1 MLFRNLALSLCLF
14 ACATGARA
22 DGPATASV
30 PASAFASAPAA
41 LPAPAAKPYRIM
53 MILYRGATD
62 AERGFMDYFR
72 RHNIPV
78 EFIVRDAQ
86 ADNARIA
93 GFVREARE
101 LRPDLIYTFGT
112 TVTAEVAGQVGKV
125 DPARNITDIPVVFNI
140 VADPVGAGLVTSM
153 AASGRNLTGASHM
166 VPLGDQMKALQ
177 AMRSTRTMA
186 VVYNPQE
193 RNSALAVQQLEQI
206 APRYGMTLEMAPV
219 PDEGR
224 GKVSEAALA
233 ALMRQVVAKKPQFI
247 YLPSDSL
254 LIKHARTV
262 VQAAY
267 AAQIPVFSATEA
279 PIRQHGALLGVVSTY
294 ANVGELAASKAQL
307 ILSGQQQASQ
317 IPIELLNRFTYLVN
331 MASARKLGVFPPLSV
346 VKLAELISPAEAADA
361 RE

>member
-14 ACATGARA
+14 ACHGARA
-22 DGPATASV
+22 DGPATAS
-30 PASAFASAPAA
+30 APAA
-41 LPAPAAKPYRIM
+41 GAASAAPAKPYRIM

-72 RHNIPV
+72 RHDIAV

-86 ADNARIA
+86 ADNSRIA

-101 LRPDLIYTFGT
+101 LKPDLIYTFGT
-112 TVTAEVAGQVGKV
+112 TVTAEVAGQAGKV

-153 AASGRNLTGASHM
+153 ASSGRNLTGASHM

-177 AMRSTRTMA
+177 AMRSTRNMT
-186 VVYNPQE
+186 VVYNPLE
-193 RNSALAVQQLEQI
+193 RNSALAVQQLEHI

-219 PDEGR
+219 PTDAA
-224 GKVSEAALA
+224 GKQSEAALA
-233 ALMRQVVAKKPQFI
+233 AVMRQVVAKKPQFI
-247 YLPSDSL
+247 YIPSDSL

-262 VQAAY
+262 VRAAD

-279 PIRQHGALLGVVSTY
+279 PIRQDGALLGVVSTY

-307 ILSGQQQASQ
+307 ILSGQRKASQ

-346 VKLAELISPAEAADA
+346 VKLAELIPPAEASDA